1 MDLVLDILDTFLFDR
16 VYSTLLPASGD
27 THNGNYIYNQAISE
41 YMPLE
46 ASEWADKSALQRDN
60 VLRQTISLFIIAWL
74 FGTLVYLTTSTL
86 SYIFIFDKKSLTHPK
101 FLTRQIPLELRTAL
115 SAIPLMAALTVP
127 FFLAEVRGYSK
138 LYSTPATAPFPLY
151 NILQY
156 PLFIAF
162 TDFCIYWIHRGEHHP
177 AVYKWLHK
185 RHHRWIV
192 PSPYASFAFHPV
204 DGWAQ
209 SLPYHVFP
217 FLCPLEKRA
226 YLALFGF
233 VTVWTVFIHDGEYI
247 TRSAIING
255 SACHTY
261 HHLYFNYN
269 YGQFTTL
276 WDRLGGSY
284 REPDPDLFDP
294 KTKMG
299 KRQWEKQVK
308 EMEEIVREVEGVD
321 ERDNCGT
328 YFGYLGTG
336 TSVGKLCKVDAYV

>member
-16 VYSTLLPASGD
+16 VYSTLLPPSGENPS
-27 THNGNYIYNQAISE
+27 NGNYIYNQAISE

-46 ASEWADKSALQRDN
+46 ASEWADRSALRRDN
-60 VLRQTISLFIIAWL
+60 ILRQTISLFIIAWL

-127 FFLAEVRGYSK
+127 FFLLEVRGYSR
-138 LYSTPATAPFPLY
+138 LYATPTTAPFPLY

-162 TDFCIYWIHRGEHHP
+162 TDFAIYWIHRGEHHP

-192 PSPYASFAFHPV
+192 PTPYASFAFHPV

-217 FLCPLEKRA
+217 FLLPLEKRA

-299 KRQWEKQVK
+299 KKQWEKQVA
-308 EMEEIVREVEGVD
+308 EMEEIVKEVEGVD
-321 ERDNCGT
+321 EREYVDED
-328 YFGYLGTG
+328 
-336 TSVGKLCKVDAYV
+336 GKIGGKEE

>member
-1 MDLVLDILDTFLFDR
+1 MDLVLDILDTFAFDW
-16 VYSTLLPASGD
+16 VYSTLLPASGPT
-27 THNGNYIYNQAISE
+27 THNGVHNQAISE
-41 YMPLE
+41 YIPLK
-46 ASEWADKSALQRDN
+46 ASEWADKSTLQRDN
-60 VLRQTISLFIIAWL
+60 ILRQTISLFIIAWL

-86 SYIFIFDKKSLTHPK
+86 SYIFIFDKKTLTHPK

-115 SAIPLMAALTVP
+115 SAIPIMALLTVP

-138 LYSTPATAPFPLY
+138 LYSSTPSSSSFSSSAPFPLY

-162 TDFCIYWIHRGEHHP
+162 TDCAIYWIHRYEHHP
-177 AVYKWLHK
+177 RVYKWLHK

-192 PSPYASFAFHPV
+192 PTPYASFAFHPV

-209 SLPYHVFP
+209 SVPYHVFP
-217 FLCPLEKRA
+217 FLLPLEKRA

-233 VTVWTVFIHDGEYI
+233 VTVWTVFIHDGEYV
-247 TRSAIING
+247 TRSAVING

-299 KRQWEKQVK
+299 KKQWEKQVA
-308 EMEEIVREVEGVD
+308 EMEKIVREVEGVD
-321 ERDNCGT
+321 ERD
-328 YFGYLGTG
+328 YVDEDER
-336 TSVGKLCKVDAYV
+336 VGNSGKVGGKEE

>member
-1 MDLVLDILDTFLFDR
+1 MNR
-16 VYSTLLPASGD
+16 
-27 THNGNYIYNQAISE
+27 
-41 YMPLE
+41 
-46 ASEWADKSALQRDN
+46 
-60 VLRQTISLFIIAWL
+60 L

-217 FLCPLEKRA
+217 FLCPLEKKA

-233 VTVWTVFIHDGEYI
+233 VTVWTVFIRAFPPYLFCFVLFCFGAGQSSHSLANSNSFCFALADDGEYI

-321 ERDNCGT
+321 EREYVYEKGEEEEVESE
-328 YFGYLGTG
+328 GGG
-336 TSVGKLCKVDAYV
+336 RVGGKGKGKRE